1 MTEDTKTSVAPD
13 TSKYQKVKSASGGAS
28 LNNGDEV
35 AQALTGA
42 TLDEVYRLASKAL
55 GETQKALHEKYDHLN
70 EGMQRMNLGNR
81 IRGAVGK
88 MNTAEEGSGTEFLA
102 GEGAFIREAVAKREE
117 AAAAEKAK
125 AEKAAKAKA
134 EAKPKKKK
142 AKKAA

>member
-13 TSKYQKVKSASGGAS
+13 VSKYQKVKSASGGAS

-55 GETQKALHEKYDHLN
+55 GETQKALKEKYEHLN

-81 IRGAVGK
+81 IRGAVAK
-88 MNTAEEGSGTEFLA
+88 MEEGGSEFLA
-102 GEGAFIREAVAKREE
+102 TEGAFIAEAVAKREE

-125 AEKAAKAKA
+125 AAKPKA
-134 EAKPKKKK
+134 EAKPKKKRT
-142 AKKAA
+142 KKAA